1 VVSDHL
7 ETVKNEL
14 LQIPGVQAVSASTS
28 VPGGPTNNLFS
39 MIEIAD
45 SSMSPTNINTYRVDY
60 DFIPNYEIKLIAG
73 RNFSRDFPA
82 DDTTAFIINEA
93 AVKNLGFASADMA
106 VGKKV
111 DQQGKKGNIIGV
123 VHNFNYKSLHYAV
136 EPLIIH
142 MNRNWYNVLSL
153 KVQSEQIQEVVDKI
167 GDEWKVLTS
176 GLPFNYSFLDQ
187 DYDKLYKAEGKLSKV
202 VSVFSGL
209 AIFVACLGLLGL
221 TAFAVE
227 RRFKEIGIRK
237 VLGASIRNVV
247 VLISKEF
254 FILIIIAF
262 FIAIPITYYGISIW
276 LENFTN
282 RISIHPMTF
291 VVAGLVTLTIAWV
304 AISYLS
310 IKAATSNPVDA
321 IKDE

>member
-1 VVSDHL
+1 
-7 ETVKNEL
+7 
-14 LQIPGVQAVSASTS
+14 
-28 VPGGPTNNLFS
+28 

-93 AVKNLGFASADMA
+93 AVKNLDFASADMA

-123 VHNFNYKSLHYAV
+123 VQNFNYKSLHYAV

-153 KVQSEQIQEVVDKI
+153 KVQSESGQIQEVVDKI
-167 GDEWKVLTS
+167 GNEWKVLTS

-187 DYDKLYKAEGKLSKV
+187 DYDKLYKAEDKLSKV

-254 FILIIIAF
+254 FLLIIIAF

-282 RISIHPMTF
+282 RITIHPMTF
-291 VVAGLVTLTIAWV
+291 VVAGLVTLAIAWV
-304 AISYLS
+304 TISYLS

-321 IKDE
+321 IRDE